1 MATTDLLLV
10 KPVDNL
16 GNEGE
21 QVKVRA
27 GFARNYLLPR
37 GIGIPVTRA
46 NRKQIEVLRARA
58 EVRRKQELEVANAFA
73 AKLAAVKVAI
83 AVKTG
88 PGGKVFGAVTAQDLV
103 TRLKAEGIELE
114 KKQISLH
121 SPARSLGQ
129 HTTRVRLHPDVTVDF
144 EFEIVSENPIE
155 DASAD
160 EQPKK
165 ERTEEQ
171 TSEKQ
176 A

>member
-1 MATTDLLLV
+1 MATTDLLLI
-10 KPVDNL
+10 KPVDNV

-37 GIGIPVTRA
+37 GIGIPVTKA
-46 NRKQIEVLRARA
+46 NRKQIEVLRARSEA
-58 EVRRKQELEVANAFA
+58 RRQLELEAANQIS
-73 AKLAAVKVAI
+73 AKLAGIKVAI

-88 PGGKVFGAVTAQDLV
+88 PGGKVFGSVTAQDLV
-103 TRLKAEGIELE
+103 ARIKEEGIVLE

-121 SPARSLGQ
+121 TPARTLGK
-129 HTTRVRLHPDVTVDF
+129 HTTRIRLHADVVVDF

-155 DASAD
+155 EVAAE
-160 EQPKK
+160 EQPKPQQ
-165 ERTEEQ
+165 TEE
-171 TSEKQ
+171 KPQ